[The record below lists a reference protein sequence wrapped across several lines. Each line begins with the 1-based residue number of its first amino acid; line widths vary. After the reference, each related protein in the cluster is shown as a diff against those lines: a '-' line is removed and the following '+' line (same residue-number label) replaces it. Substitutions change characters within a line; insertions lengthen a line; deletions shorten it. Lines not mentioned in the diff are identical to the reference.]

1 MDKLCS
7 SLQEAFL
14 CGKMLCSSVTVCKN
28 KQRMVF
34 LFCLS
39 VKCNFCSKSLNREY
53 EMNVLAEGDFDER
66 VFLHPSAN
74 EEIGT
79 PVAIPVHMSHHGA
92 AGGGG
97 GGGALSQHTP
107 PRHVQFG
114 TPLLGRE
121 LLASKDYKLTPAS
134 EATHSVTQL
143 HLLLENCQAEPS
155 EFIRKLC
162 NSCMSDP
169 LPQIERSVHTL
180 SERFL
185 LKSPLVSEIFSV

>member
-1 MDKLCS
+1 
-7 SLQEAFL
+7 
-14 CGKMLCSSVTVCKN
+14 
-28 KQRMVF
+28 
-34 LFCLS
+34 
-39 VKCNFCSKSLNREY
+39 
-53 EMNVLAEGDFDER
+53 MNVLAEGDFDER
-66 VFLHPSAN
+66 VFLHPSAS

-79 PVAIPVHMSHHGA
+79 PVALPVHTSHPGA
-92 AGGGG
+92 AVGGGG
-97 GGGALSQHTP
+97 GGGALLSQHTP

-121 LLASKDYKLTPAS
+121 LLASKDHHKLTPAS

-155 EFIRKLC
+155 EFVRKLC

-169 LPQIERSVHTL
+169 LPQIEQSVCRL

-185 LKSPLVSEIFSV
+185 LKSPLVSQFLIKFNGGAEGEGGDGVVAFFWNT

>member
-1 MDKLCS
+1 
-7 SLQEAFL
+7 
-14 CGKMLCSSVTVCKN
+14 
-28 KQRMVF
+28 
-34 LFCLS
+34 
-39 VKCNFCSKSLNREY
+39 
-53 EMNVLAEGDFDER
+53 MNVLAEGDFDER
-66 VFLHPSAN
+66 VFLHPSAS

-79 PVAIPVHMSHHGA
+79 PVALPVHTSHQGA
-92 AGGGG
+92 AGGVG
-97 GGGALSQHTP
+97 GGGALLSQHTP

-121 LLASKDYKLTPAS
+121 LLPSKDHHRLTPAS

-155 EFIRKLC
+155 EFVRKLC

-169 LPQIERSVHTL
+169 LPQIEQSVHRL

-185 LKSPLVSEIFSV
+185 LKSPLVSQFFCKWRGVGGGVMGVAACSGVHVMGMVFP